1 VSPARKRKR
10 KDSTTTRPTT
20 ITTKSARAHAKSYR
34 PGPPI
39 VPRMIINRLL
49 DYVSKVPINK
59 RQLFIE
65 RLCRYWSL
73 KREARRGAPL
83 LKRLHLE
90 PWTATTESR
99 DETEAEKAKKLEF
112 LVALR
117 NDLEKVRLLA
127 ELVRK
132 REKEKLRQAQ
142 VIKDLVEGFVFPH
155 YMAIRSAYDRIAALD
170 REDIFL
176 HPVDK
181 EEVPDYYEV
190 VKEPICFSEIDEK
203 IENVKYRNVAEF
215 KVSSSHAR
223 YKLTSARH
231 QSRVRERAAVQ
242 QVGHG
247 ILPPR
252 RAVQG
257 DGGADPRRA

>member
-1 VSPARKRKR
+1 MASEADDINDESYHGSDEDSEEVPFLASPPKRKR
-10 KDSTTTRPTT
+10 KNSTTKRPTT

-39 VPRMIINRLL
+39 VPRMIVNRLVE
-49 DYVSKVPINK
+49 YIAKVPIHK
-59 RQLFIE
+59 RNSFIE

-142 VIKDLVEGFVFPH
+142 VIKDVVESFVFER
-155 YMAIRSAYDRIAALD
+155 YAALRSAYERISALD
-170 REDIFL
+170 KEDIFL

-181 EEVPDYYEV
+181 NEVADYYEV
-190 VKEPICFSEIDEK
+190 IKEPICFSDIEEK
-203 IENVKYRNVAEF
+203 IDNVKYRYVAEF
-215 KVSSSHAR
+215 KVN
-223 YKLTSARH
+223 
-231 QSRVRERAAVQ
+231 
-242 QVGHG
+242 
-247 ILPPR
+247 LP
-252 RAVQG
+252 VSKG
-257 DGGADPRRA
+257 S